1 MGDPADDLRDPVR
14 AAGDLAQD
22 AAMSGTITVVGI
34 GADGMAGL
42 SRASRDE
49 LASATVVYGAPRQL
63 ELLDDSVTR
72 DRREWPSPMLPALP
86 TLFDEA
92 GAESDVHVVASG
104 DPLLHGIGATLIR
117 LFGVQRVRV
126 LPHVSSVT
134 LACARMGWT
143 VPDTEVISLVTAA
156 PHTAVRRGGRAIVL
170 SRDGQTPATLARLL
184 SESGRGDSQLTVL
197 QQLGGPGERRYD
209 GTAAQWATTGPTDV
223 DDLNVVAVAYLPDE
237 RRAQALPDEAFAHD
251 GQLTKQSIRAVTL
264 AALGPRPG
272 ELLWDIGSG
281 SGSIAIE
288 WSRSAPGCA
297 AVAFERDEQ
306 RRDRIVGNVTAF
318 GVRVEVRG
326 AAPEALDGA
335 PEPAAIFIGGGVTQP
350 GLLQACY
357 DRLPSG
363 GRLVAN
369 AVTVESEA
377 FVAQWYSK
385 EGGELR
391 RYQHYQGGAV
401 GGFTG
406 WRPALPVTQWSVVKR

>member
-1 MGDPADDLRDPVR
+1 M
-14 AAGDLAQD
+14 
-22 AAMSGTITVVGI
+22 TITVVGI

-42 SRASRDE
+42 SQTSREE
-49 LASATVVYGAPRQL
+49 LAKATVVYGSPRQL
-63 ELLDDSVTR
+63 ELLDDSVTP

-86 TLFDEA
+86 TLFGDA
-92 GAESDVHVVASG
+92 DVHVVASG

-117 LFGVQRVRV
+117 LFGAQRVRV

-134 LACARMGWT
+134 LACARLGWT

-170 SRDGQTPATLARLL
+170 SRDAQTPATLARLL
-184 SESGRGDSQLTVL
+184 NESGRGDSELTVL
-197 QQLGGPGERRYD
+197 EQLGGPGERRHD
-209 GTAAQWATTGPTDV
+209 GTALDWATAPVDV

-272 ELLWDIGSG
+272 ELLWDVGSG

-288 WSRSAPGCA
+288 WSRSAPGCS

-306 RRDRIVGNVTAF
+306 RRDRILSNVTAF
-318 GVRVEVRG
+318 GVRVDVCG
-326 AAPEALDGA
+326 GAPESLDGA
-335 PEPAAIFIGGGVTQP
+335 PEPSVIFVGGGVTQP
-350 GLLQACY
+350 GLLQACF

-363 GRLVAN
+363 GRLVVN
-369 AVTVESEA
+369 AVTLESEA
-377 FVAQWYSK
+377 VVAQWYSK
-385 EGGELR
+385 EGGEVR
-391 RYQHYQGGAV
+391 RYQHYQGGAI

-406 WRPALPVTQWSVVKR
+406 WRPALPVTQWAVVKG

>member
-1 MGDPADDLRDPVR
+1 
-14 AAGDLAQD
+14 
-22 AAMSGTITVVGI
+22 MSVHAKSRQQMTGTITVVGI

-42 SRASRDE
+42 SQTSRDE
-49 LASATVVYGAPRQL
+49 LAKATVVYGSPRQL
-63 ELLDDSVTR
+63 DLLDDAVTA

-86 TLFDEA
+86 TLFDGDA
-92 GAESDVHVVASG
+92 DVHVVASG

-134 LACARMGWT
+134 LACARMGWAVT
-143 VPDTEVISLVTAA
+143 DTEVISLVTAA

-170 SRDGQTPATLARLL
+170 SRDAQTPLTLARLL
-184 SESGRGDSQLTVL
+184 SESGRGDTELSVL
-197 QQLGGPGERRYD
+197 EQLGGPGEKRYD
-209 GTAAQWATTGPTDV
+209 GTARDWVAAAPADF
-223 DDLNVVAVAYLPDE
+223 DDLNVVAVHYLPDE
-237 RRAQALPDEAFAHD
+237 RRAHALPDDAFAHD

-272 ELLWDIGSG
+272 ELLWDVGAG

-306 RRDRIVGNVTAF
+306 RRERILGNVAAF
-318 GVRVEVRG
+318 GVRVEVRDG
-326 AAPEALDGA
+326 APESLDGA
-335 PEPAAIFIGGGVTQP
+335 PEPDAIFIGGGITQP
-350 GLLQACY
+350 GLLQACF

-363 GRLVAN
+363 GRLVVN
-369 AVTVESEA
+369 AVTLESEA
-377 FVAQWYSK
+377 VVAQWYSK
-385 EGGELR
+385 EGGEVR
-391 RYQHYQGGAV
+391 RYQHYQGGAI

-406 WRPALPVTQWSVVKR
+406 WRPALPVTQWAVVKP

>member
-1 MGDPADDLRDPVR
+1 MT
-14 AAGDLAQD
+14 
-22 AAMSGTITVVGI
+22 GTITVVGI

-42 SRASRDE
+42 SRTSREE
-49 LASATVVYGAPRQL
+49 LARATVVYGSPRQL
-63 ELLDDSVTR
+63 DLLDDGVTS

-86 TLFDEA
+86 TLFGDA
-92 GAESDVHVVASG
+92 DVHVVASG

-117 LFGVQRVRV
+117 LFGTQRVRV

-170 SRDGQTPATLARLL
+170 SRDAQSPATLARLL
-184 SESGRGDSQLTVL
+184 SESGRGDSELTVL
-197 QQLGGPGERRYD
+197 EQLGGPGERRRD
-209 GTAAQWATTGPTDV
+209 GTARDWATAPVDV
-223 DDLNVVAVAYLPDE
+223 DDLNVVAVAYLPDD
-237 RRAQALPDEAFAHD
+237 RRAQALPDETFAHD

-272 ELLWDIGSG
+272 ELLWDVGSG

-288 WSRSAPGCA
+288 WSRSAPGCS

-306 RRDRIVGNVTAF
+306 RRDRILGNVTAF

-326 AAPEALDGA
+326 GAPESLDGA
-335 PEPAAIFIGGGVTQP
+335 PEPAVIFVGGGVTQP
-350 GLLQACY
+350 GLLQACF

-363 GRLVAN
+363 GRLVVN
-369 AVTVESEA
+369 AVTMESEA
-377 FVAQWYSK
+377 VVAQWYSK
-385 EGGELR
+385 EGGEVR

-406 WRPALPVTQWSVVKR
+406 WRPALPVTQWAVVKR